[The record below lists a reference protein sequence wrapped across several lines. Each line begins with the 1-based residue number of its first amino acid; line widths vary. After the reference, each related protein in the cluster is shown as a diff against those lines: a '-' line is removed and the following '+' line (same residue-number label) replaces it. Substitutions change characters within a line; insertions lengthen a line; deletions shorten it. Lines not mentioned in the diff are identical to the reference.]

1 MQTADDILKACAFVR
16 EAGTSSRV
24 PVPIIVLE
32 RLCNDAKLWQNAP
45 DLLKDA
51 IRQARAE

>member
-32 RLCNDAKLWQNAP
+32 RLCREAKLWADAP

-51 IRQARAE
+51 IKAARAE